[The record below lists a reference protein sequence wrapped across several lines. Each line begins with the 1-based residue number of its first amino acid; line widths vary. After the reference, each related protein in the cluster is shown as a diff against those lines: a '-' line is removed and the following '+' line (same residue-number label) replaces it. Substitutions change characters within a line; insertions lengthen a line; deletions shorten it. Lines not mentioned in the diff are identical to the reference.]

1 MCCTPSCITSSF
13 LNKWALF
20 RVKSLFYD
28 CKSNLHEVKHS
39 CKIIIF
45 VKMVHTTLEAHASNR
60 SLTEEMNLLYRSRY
74 MINTV
79 FNAIFVVFGVLG
91 NALVI
96 YVYRTRLRKKRH
108 DDRYY
113 VVVLAATD
121 LCHSMFSSSLVFAKN
136 SYPLLFPSDALC
148 KFLLYGT
155 NVFFNLSLLLLL
167 IVCVH
172 RYRKI
177 CRPMNQDE
185 ALRNKNI
192 GILIAVLASL
202 VFNLPK
208 LVYFKRKQIHVREQI
223 HVKAFNG
230 YICGSDMTMEGSVFF
245 VGIMSKF
252 WIAFSAAAVVVL
264 AVLYIFVGRVVYRQM
279 KQNEHKRKES
289 ERFRSQ
295 FEKSSQS
302 NSEEFSTTSPKI
314 SEHHSKV
321 VYKVSDKSITLS
333 EKRKTNTKPQK
344 SRSMSMISS
353 LSSRVRSHR
362 LTIMFIIIT
371 INTVLSYLPTYI
383 FILFDSNDPTRW
395 FRVSNLELQLFLFL
409 RSLHAVG
416 YVANPAIYA
425 YYDSAFKHALAK
437 MMCRGVLFETSDQSS
452 T

>member
-1 MCCTPSCITSSF
+1 
-13 LNKWALF
+13 
-20 RVKSLFYD
+20 
-28 CKSNLHEVKHS
+28 
-39 CKIIIF
+39 
-45 VKMVHTTLEAHASNR
+45 MVHTTCILEANASN
-60 SLTEEMNLLYRSRY
+60 SNSTEDENLEDMNLHFRSVY
-74 MINTV
+74 MINTL

-155 NVFFNLSLLLLL
+155 NVFFCLSLLLLL

-177 CRPMNQDE
+177 CRPMSQDE

-208 LVYFKRKQIHVREQI
+208 LVYFKRNQIKVNACN
-223 HVKAFNG
+223 V
-230 YICGSDMTMEGSVFF
+230 YVCGSDMTMEGSMFF
-245 VGIMSKF
+245 VMIMSNF
-252 WIAFSAAAVVVL
+252 WIAFSATAVVVM

-279 KQNEHKRKES
+279 KQNQHKRKES

-333 EKRKTNTKPQK
+333 DKRKLHTKPRK

-353 LSSRVRSHR
+353 LSSQVRTHR

-383 FILFDSNDPTRW
+383 FIHFDSKDPGRW
-395 FRVSNLELQLFLFL
+395 FKVSNLELQLFLFL

>member
-1 MCCTPSCITSSF
+1 
-13 LNKWALF
+13 
-20 RVKSLFYD
+20 
-28 CKSNLHEVKHS
+28 
-39 CKIIIF
+39 
-45 VKMVHTTLEAHASNR
+45 MVHTTCILEAHASTSNSTEVENLEEANLHFR
-60 SLTEEMNLLYRSRY
+60 SLY
-74 MINTV
+74 MINTA

-155 NVFFNLSLLLLL
+155 NVFFCLSLLLLL

-177 CRPMNQDE
+177 CRPMSQDE

-208 LVYFKRKQIHVREQI
+208 LVYFKRNQI
-223 HVKAFNG
+223 KAYNG
-230 YICGSDMTMEGSVFF
+230 YVCGSDMTMEGSMFF
-245 VGIMSKF
+245 VVIMSKF
-252 WIAFSAAAVVVL
+252 WIAFSAAAVVVM

-279 KQNEHKRKES
+279 KQNQHKRKES

-333 EKRKTNTKPQK
+333 DKRKLHTKPRK
-344 SRSMSMISS
+344 SRSMSVISS
-353 LSSRVRSHR
+353 LSSQVRTHR

-383 FILFDSNDPTRW
+383 FIHFDSKEPARW

-437 MMCRGVLFETSDQSS
+437 MMCRGVLIETSDQSS

>member
-1 MCCTPSCITSSF
+1 
-13 LNKWALF
+13 
-20 RVKSLFYD
+20 
-28 CKSNLHEVKHS
+28 
-39 CKIIIF
+39 
-45 VKMVHTTLEAHASNR
+45 
-60 SLTEEMNLLYRSRY
+60 
-74 MINTV
+74 MINTA

-155 NVFFNLSLLLLL
+155 NVFFCLSLLLLL

-177 CRPMNQDE
+177 CRPMSQDE

-208 LVYFKRKQIHVREQI
+208 LVYFKRNQI
-223 HVKAFNG
+223 KAYNG
-230 YICGSDMTMEGSVFF
+230 YVCGSDMTMEGSMFF
-245 VGIMSKF
+245 VVIMSKF
-252 WIAFSAAAVVVL
+252 WIAFSAAAVVVM

-279 KQNEHKRKES
+279 KQNQHKRKES

-333 EKRKTNTKPQK
+333 DKRKLHTKPRK

-353 LSSRVRSHR
+353 LSSQVRTHR

-383 FILFDSNDPTRW
+383 FIHFDSKEPARW

-437 MMCRGVLFETSDQSS
+437 MMCRGVLIETSDQSS

>member
-1 MCCTPSCITSSF
+1 
-13 LNKWALF
+13 
-20 RVKSLFYD
+20 
-28 CKSNLHEVKHS
+28 
-39 CKIIIF
+39 
-45 VKMVHTTLEAHASNR
+45 MVHTTCILEAHASTSNSTEVENLEEANLHFR
-60 SLTEEMNLLYRSRY
+60 SLY
-74 MINTV
+74 MINTA

-155 NVFFNLSLLLLL
+155 NVFFCLSLLLLL

-177 CRPMNQDE
+177 CRPMSQDE

-208 LVYFKRKQIHVREQI
+208 LVYFKRNQI
-223 HVKAFNG
+223 KAYNG
-230 YICGSDMTMEGSVFF
+230 YVCGSDMTMEGSMFF
-245 VGIMSKF
+245 VVIMSKF
-252 WIAFSAAAVVVL
+252 WIAFSAAAVVVM

-279 KQNEHKRKES
+279 KQNQHKRKES

-333 EKRKTNTKPQK
+333 DKRKLHTKPRK

-353 LSSRVRSHR
+353 LSSQVRTHR

-383 FILFDSNDPTRW
+383 FIHFDSKEPARW

-437 MMCRGVLFETSDQSS
+437 MMCRGVLIETSDQSS

>member
-1 MCCTPSCITSSF
+1 MVYNTCTIH
-13 LNKWALF
+13 
-20 RVKSLFYD
+20 D
-28 CKSNLHEVKHS
+28 G
-39 CKIIIF
+39 
-45 VKMVHTTLEAHASNR
+45 HASNI
-60 SLTEEMNLLYRSRY
+60 SSTEDENLEEMNLHYRSRY

-79 FNAIFVVFGVLG
+79 FNAIFLVFGVLG

-136 SYPLLFPSDALC
+136 SYPLMFPSDALC

-155 NVFFNLSLLLLL
+155 NVFFCLSLLLLL

-177 CRPMNQDE
+177 CRPMSQDE
-185 ALRNKNI
+185 ALRHKNI

-202 VFNLPK
+202 VFNIPK
-208 LVYFKRKQIHVREQI
+208 LVYFKRKQIT
-223 HVKAFNG
+223 VKACKA
-230 YICGSDMTMEGSVFF
+230 YICGSDMTMGGSMFF
-245 VGIMSKF
+245 VVIMSKF
-252 WIAFSAAAVVVL
+252 QIAFSAAAVIVL
-264 AVLYIFVGRVVYRQM
+264 AVLYILVGRVVYRQM
-279 KQNEHKRKES
+279 KQTEHKRKES
-289 ERFRSQ
+289 ERFRTQ
-295 FEKSSQS
+295 IEKSSHS

-314 SEHHSKV
+314 SEQHSKV
-321 VYKVSDKSITLS
+321 VYKVSDKSVTLS
-333 EKRKTNTKPQK
+333 EKRKMSTKPRK
-344 SRSMSMISS
+344 TRSNSMISS
-353 LSSRVRSHR
+353 LSSQVRTHR

-383 FILFDSNDPTRW
+383 FIHFDSTDPARW

-409 RSLHAVG
+409 RSLHAVS

-437 MMCRGVLFETSDQSS
+437 MMCRGVLFESSDQSS

>member
-1 MCCTPSCITSSF
+1 MVHAPNRSF
-13 LNKWALF
+13 DGNLEE
-20 RVKSLFYD
+20 V
-28 CKSNLHEVKHS
+28 NLH
-39 CKIIIF
+39 F
-45 VKMVHTTLEAHASNR
+45 
-60 SLTEEMNLLYRSRY
+60 RSRY

-79 FNAIFVVFGVLG
+79 FNAIFLVFGVLG

-136 SYPLLFPSDALC
+136 SYPLMFPSDALC

-155 NVFFNLSLLLLL
+155 NVFFCLSLLLLL

-177 CRPMNQDE
+177 CRPMSQDE
-185 ALRNKNI
+185 ALRHKNI

-202 VFNLPK
+202 VFNIPK
-208 LVYFKRKQIHVREQI
+208 LVYFKRKQIHVK
-223 HVKAFNG
+223 VFNVYG
-230 YICGSDMTMEGSVFF
+230 YICGSDMTMGGSMFF
-245 VGIMSKF
+245 VVIMSKF
-252 WIAFSAAAVVVL
+252 QIAFSAAAVIVL

-279 KQNEHKRKES
+279 KQTEHKRKES
-289 ERFRSQ
+289 ERFRTQ
-295 FEKSSQS
+295 LEKSSHS

-321 VYKVSDKSITLS
+321 VYKVSDKSVTLS
-333 EKRKTNTKPQK
+333 EKRKMSTKPRK
-344 SRSMSMISS
+344 TRSNSMISS
-353 LSSRVRSHR
+353 LSSQVRTHR

-383 FILFDSNDPTRW
+383 FIHFDANDPKRW
-395 FRVSNLELQLFLFL
+395 FRVLNLELQLFLFL
-409 RSLHAVG
+409 RSLHAVS

-437 MMCRGVLFETSDQSS
+437 MMCRGVLFESSDQSS

>member
-1 MCCTPSCITSSF
+1 
-13 LNKWALF
+13 
-20 RVKSLFYD
+20 
-28 CKSNLHEVKHS
+28 
-39 CKIIIF
+39 
-45 VKMVHTTLEAHASNR
+45 MVHTTCILEANASN
-60 SLTEEMNLLYRSRY
+60 SNSTEDEKLEDMNLHFRSVY

-155 NVFFNLSLLLLL
+155 NVFFCLSLLLLL

-177 CRPMNQDE
+177 CRPMSQDE

-208 LVYFKRKQIHVREQI
+208 LVYFKRNQI
-223 HVKAFNG
+223 KAYNG
-230 YICGSDMTMEGSVFF
+230 YVCGSDMTMEGSMFF
-245 VGIMSKF
+245 VMIMSKF
-252 WIAFSAAAVVVL
+252 WIAFSAAAVVVM

-279 KQNEHKRKES
+279 KQNQHKRKES

-333 EKRKTNTKPQK
+333 DKRKLHTKPRK

-353 LSSRVRSHR
+353 LSSQVRTHR

-383 FILFDSNDPTRW
+383 FIHFDSKEPARW

-437 MMCRGVLFETSDQSS
+437 MMCRGVLIETSDQSS

>member
-1 MCCTPSCITSSF
+1 MS
-13 LNKWALF
+13 
-20 RVKSLFYD
+20 
-28 CKSNLHEVKHS
+28 
-39 CKIIIF
+39 
-45 VKMVHTTLEAHASNR
+45 
-60 SLTEEMNLLYRSRY
+60 
-74 MINTV
+74 
-79 FNAIFVVFGVLG
+79 
-91 NALVI
+91 
-96 YVYRTRLRKKRH
+96 
-108 DDRYY
+108 
-113 VVVLAATD
+113 
-121 LCHSMFSSSLVFAKN
+121 
-136 SYPLLFPSDALC
+136 
-148 KFLLYGT
+148 
-155 NVFFNLSLLLLL
+155 
-167 IVCVH
+167 
-172 RYRKI
+172 
-177 CRPMNQDE
+177 QDE

-208 LVYFKRKQIHVREQI
+208 LVYFKRNQI
-223 HVKAFNG
+223 KAYNG
-230 YICGSDMTMEGSVFF
+230 YVCGSDMTMEGSMFF
-245 VGIMSKF
+245 VMIMSKF
-252 WIAFSAAAVVVL
+252 WIAFSATAVVVM

-279 KQNEHKRKES
+279 KQNQHKRKES

-333 EKRKTNTKPQK
+333 DKRKLHTKPRK

-353 LSSRVRSHR
+353 LSSQVRTHR

-383 FILFDSNDPTRW
+383 FIHFDSKDPGRW
-395 FRVSNLELQLFLFL
+395 FKVSNLELQLFLFL

>member
-1 MCCTPSCITSSF
+1 
-13 LNKWALF
+13 
-20 RVKSLFYD
+20 
-28 CKSNLHEVKHS
+28 
-39 CKIIIF
+39 
-45 VKMVHTTLEAHASNR
+45 MVHTILDAIASKRN
-60 SLTEEMNLLYRSRY
+60 LTEDEILEEVNLFYRSRY

-79 FNAIFVVFGVLG
+79 FNAIFLVFGVLG

-136 SYPLLFPSDALC
+136 SYPLMFPSDALC

-155 NVFFNLSLLLLL
+155 NVFFCLSLLLLL

-177 CRPMNQDE
+177 CRPMSQDE
-185 ALRNKNI
+185 ALRHKNI

-202 VFNLPK
+202 VFNIPK
-208 LVYFKRKQIHVREQI
+208 LVYFKRKQIT
-223 HVKAFNG
+223 VKACKA
-230 YICGSDMTMEGSVFF
+230 YICGSDMTMGGSMFF
-245 VGIMSKF
+245 VVIMSKF
-252 WIAFSAAAVVVL
+252 QIAFSAAAVIVL
-264 AVLYIFVGRVVYRQM
+264 AVLYILVGRVVYRQM
-279 KQNEHKRKES
+279 KQTEHKRKES
-289 ERFRSQ
+289 ERFRTQ
-295 FEKSSQS
+295 IEKSSHS

-321 VYKVSDKSITLS
+321 VYKVSDKSVTLS
-333 EKRKTNTKPQK
+333 EKRKLNMKPRK
-344 SRSMSMISS
+344 TRSNSMISS
-353 LSSRVRSHR
+353 LSSQVRTHR

-383 FILFDSNDPTRW
+383 FIHFDSTDPARW

-409 RSLHAVG
+409 RSLHAVS

-437 MMCRGVLFETSDQSS
+437 MMCRGVLFESSDQSS

>member
-1 MCCTPSCITSSF
+1 
-13 LNKWALF
+13 
-20 RVKSLFYD
+20 
-28 CKSNLHEVKHS
+28 
-39 CKIIIF
+39 
-45 VKMVHTTLEAHASNR
+45 
-60 SLTEEMNLLYRSRY
+60 

-79 FNAIFVVFGVLG
+79 FNAIFLVFGVLG

-136 SYPLLFPSDALC
+136 SYPLMFPSDALC

-155 NVFFNLSLLLLL
+155 NVFFCLSLLLLL

-177 CRPMNQDE
+177 CRPMSQDE
-185 ALRNKNI
+185 ALRHKNI

-202 VFNLPK
+202 VFNIPK
-208 LVYFKRKQIHVREQI
+208 LVYFKRKQIHVTE
-223 HVKAFNG
+223 KAFNVYG
-230 YICGSDMTMEGSVFF
+230 YICGSDMTMGGSMFF
-245 VGIMSKF
+245 VVIMSKF
-252 WIAFSAAAVVVL
+252 QIAFSAAAVIVL

-279 KQNEHKRKES
+279 KQTEHKRKES
-289 ERFRSQ
+289 ERFRTQ
-295 FEKSSQS
+295 FEKSSHS

-321 VYKVSDKSITLS
+321 VYKVSDKSVTLS
-333 EKRKTNTKPQK
+333 EKRKMSTKPRK
-344 SRSMSMISS
+344 TRSNSMISS
-353 LSSRVRSHR
+353 LSSQVRTHR

-383 FILFDSNDPTRW
+383 FIHFDSTNPARW
-395 FRVSNLELQLFLFL
+395 FKVSDLELQLFLFL
-409 RSLHAVG
+409 RSLHAVS

-437 MMCRGVLFETSDQSS
+437 MMCRGVLFESSDQSS